1 MGTSLT
7 AADLAKLAMFRD
19 LPDEALA
26 TLATHAQARDLAT
39 GEVLYEEGQPST
51 HVSFIVS
58 GHMLLRIHRQERPI
72 VVAAMGP
79 GDVLG
84 WASLRPEPIALNSAQ
99 ANEPVHLI
107 SIPAGPILDLASSGT
122 PEGRALIQ
130 RLMDVAARRLSR
142 AHEQVVRSDTETV
155 ISGG

>member
-7 AADLAKLAMFRD
+7 AADLSRLD
-19 LPDEALA
+19 LFHDLSDQALT
-26 TLATHAQARDLAT
+26 TLATHAQARDLGA
-39 GEVLYEEGQPST
+39 GDVLYEEGRPST

-58 GHMLLRIHRQERPI
+58 GHMLLRIHRQERAI

-99 ANEPVHLI
+99 ASEPVHVI
-107 SIPAGPILDLASSGT
+107 SIPAGPILDLAASGT
-122 PEGRALIQ
+122 PEGRVLIQ
-130 RLMDVAARRLSR
+130 RLMDVAARRLAR